1 MSIAIRERDPRFEQA
16 RSLAAEQ
23 QALRTLRAQQSSNQP
38 APFQESAQT
47 ALRPSEAQEI
57 SRQGLISS
65 RRLAREFGGML
76 RDKPKFTFFEARSQA
91 PKVEGTKPPAPDL
104 PQAFTEFIPSQVPQL
119 PLFNPRARARLDR
132 EDENSLD
139 LNLSE
144 ENRQRVLAQ
153 GLPGTTTGRAAMD
166 VILQARTGP

>member
-23 QALRTLRAQQSSNQP
+23 QAFRTFQTQP
-38 APFQESAQT
+38 SPFQEPAQT
-47 ALRPSEAQEI
+47 ALRPAEAQEI

-91 PKVEGTKPPAPDL
+91 PKVEGTNPP
-104 PQAFTEFIPSQVPQL
+104 PQDVPPAFTEFIPSPAPEL

-132 EDENSLD
+132 ENESSPD

-144 ENRQRVLAQ
+144 ENRQQALAQ
-153 GLPGTTTGRAAMD
+153 GLPATTTGRAAMD
-166 VILQARTGP
+166 VILQTRTPR